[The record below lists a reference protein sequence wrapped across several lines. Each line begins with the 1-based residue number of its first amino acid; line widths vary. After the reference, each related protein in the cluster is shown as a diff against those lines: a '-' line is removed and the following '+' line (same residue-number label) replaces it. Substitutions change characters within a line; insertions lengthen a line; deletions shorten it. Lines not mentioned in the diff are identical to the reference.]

1 MYTFRYAISCCVDFT
16 LFGVATVFL
25 ILASQNL
32 QSLLGQVPSASHF
45 CRILARSSILKTQFV
60 VFTHSK
66 NVLSYEQTE
75 RQRQRQI
82 GSIVLVTL
90 PMMLG
95 KWRGVD
101 FGASWGASH
110 TSQWRS
116 AAAARSVHTLKL
128 YRESAKSFH
137 R

>member
-1 MYTFRYAISCCVDFT
+1 MPVINFTMYTFRYAISCCVDFT

-60 VFTHSK
+60 VFTHSR

-95 KWRGVD
+95 KWRGGRFWSVM
-101 FGASWGASH
+101 GSVTYKSMEICRC
-110 TSQWRS
+110 RS
-116 AAAARSVHTLKL
+116 ICS
-128 YRESAKSFH
+128 YP
-137 R
+137 